1 MIDNDGFCQ
10 QIRGLEDAM
19 YALAYSILRN
29 DQDAADAISESI
41 LNQDAADAISESIL
55 KAYCALPQLKNR
67 NAFKSWMLK
76 IVNNTSVEMLR
87 KKLPTAQVGED
98 FDIPAEDDRLDC
110 STKMVLREAVDHL
123 AQPYRTVVTLFY
135 YEDLSVMEISAVTGQ
150 SVIAIRK
157 QLSRARTMLRESLNK
172 EDFF

>member
-1 MIDNDGFCQ
+1 MIDNEEFCQ
-10 QIRGLEDAM
+10 RIRGLENAM

-29 DQDAADAISESI
+29 DQDAADAISESV
-41 LNQDAADAISESIL
+41 L

-87 KKLPTAQVGED
+87 KQPPTAQMGED
-98 FDIPAEDDRLDC
+98 FDIPAEDDKLDC
-110 STKMVLREAVDHL
+110 STKMVLREAVDRL
-123 AQPYRTVVTLFY
+123 AQPYRTVVLLFY
-135 YEDLSVMEISAVTGQ
+135 FEDLSVVEIAGITGHTIIAV
-150 SVIAIRK
+150 RK

>member
-29 DQDAADAISESI
+29 D
-41 LNQDAADAISESIL
+41 QDAADAISESIL

-87 KKLPTAQVGED
+87 KKPPTAQVGED
-98 FDIPAEDDRLDC
+98 LT
-110 STKMVLREAVDHL
+110 S
-123 AQPYRTVVTLFY
+123 QQRTIDWTAPPKWCFGRRWIIWR
-135 YEDLSVMEISAVTGQ
+135 SPT
-150 SVIAIRK
+150 
-157 QLSRARTMLRESLNK
+157 ARW
-172 EDFF
+172 

>member
-29 DQDAADAISESI
+29 D
-41 LNQDAADAISESIL
+41 QDAADAISESIL

-87 KKLPTAQVGED
+87 KKMPTAQVVED